1 MGDAE
6 AVSVGDCLEDDLLP
20 PRLATVKRFSTTDSE
35 RGRSLAPP
43 PTAEIPFIVV
53 GTTTVSISAAAAATV
68 SATSIPFVDD
78 GVDEGRGE
86 AGIRSGTEG
95 VEAVERTGRSKS
107 SGFKSVGVGN
117 IKSVAAVGE
126 GVGVGKRGGAE
137 DAEVKGGRCGV
148 GGEGEGRR
156 EGTDDAGVGRII
168 IVSVDDGCG
177 SDLRR
182 SSTTVATES
191 TIVESPIVESF
202 EIMEAAA
209 GAAGVVSG
217 AVTSAEAGATAEAVM
232 GRSFDVPASLFERFD
247 TVIGVVE
254 ADVTT
259 GSEVGTTP
267 LVRATAIFELSPPP
281 SVRVV
286 AIASRIFFGRSAYP

>member
-20 PRLATVKRFSTTDSE
+20 PRLATVKRFSTTESE

-43 PTAEIPFIVV
+43 LTAEIPFIVV
-53 GTTTVSISAAAAATV
+53 GTTTVFISAAAAATV

-95 VEAVERTGRSKS
+95 VEAIERTGRSKS
-107 SGFKSVGVGN
+107 SGFKSVGAGVGN
-117 IKSVAAVGE
+117 IKLGAAVGE

-156 EGTDDAGVGRII
+156 EGNDDAGVGRII
-168 IVSVDDGCG
+168 IVSVDEGCG

-182 SSTTVATES
+182 SSTTVVTES
-191 TIVESPIVESF
+191 TIVESTIVESL

-232 GRSFDVPASLFERFD
+232 GRSLDAAASLFERFD

-259 GSEVGTTP
+259 GS
-267 LVRATAIFELSPPP
+267 
-281 SVRVV
+281 
-286 AIASRIFFGRSAYP
+286 